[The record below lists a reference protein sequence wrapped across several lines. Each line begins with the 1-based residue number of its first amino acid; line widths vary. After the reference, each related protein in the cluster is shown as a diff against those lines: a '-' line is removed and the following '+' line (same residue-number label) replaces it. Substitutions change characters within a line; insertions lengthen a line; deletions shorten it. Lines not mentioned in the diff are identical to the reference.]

1 MLNFRTENEIT
12 GEALI
17 ALLHDDL
24 KDVGILS
31 VGHRLTVL
39 KAVYELKI
47 KQDVPIDS
55 DHYVPQ
61 SRCNSPLPHW
71 ITRALQPDL

>member
-61 SRCNSPLPHW
+61 
-71 ITRALQPDL
+71 IGRASCRERVF